1 MDIYDHIIYYILYI
15 LYFFLIA
22 PGPEIKKIGTAIFT
36 QISAAAIFTQFLSR
50 MAGTA
55 GHLGVRAGM
64 GVFVV

>member
-1 MDIYDHIIYYILYI
+1 MYILY
-15 LYFFLIA
+15 LFFDA
-22 PGPEIKKIGTAIFT
+22 PGPEIEKIGTAIFT

-50 MAGTA
+50 TAGTA